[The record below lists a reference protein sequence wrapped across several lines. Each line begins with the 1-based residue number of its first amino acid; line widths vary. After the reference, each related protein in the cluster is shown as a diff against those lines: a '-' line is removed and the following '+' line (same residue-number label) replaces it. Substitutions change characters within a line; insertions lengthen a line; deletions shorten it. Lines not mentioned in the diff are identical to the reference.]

1 MNIAGR
7 SFEGPFQNTSDLRDE
22 SGVYVILRKKDDN
35 WNIVDVGES
44 ESVYSRVEHHDRK
57 SCWERNEYSH
67 VAAHYTNET
76 DRIELEQQI
85 REQYN
90 PPCGEE

>member
-1 MNIAGR
+1 MNIVDR
-7 SFEGPFQNTSDLRDE
+7 SFEGPFQSISNLRNE
-22 SGVYVILRKKDDN
+22 SGVYVILRKKDDI

-44 ESVYSRVEHHDRK
+44 EDVCSRVKNHDRK

-76 DRIELEQQI
+76 DRIQLERRI
-85 REQYN
+85 REKYD
-90 PPCGEE
+90 PPCGKE